1 VFLIALNPYFW
12 YYLSIASVAQLVEH
26 SADTGAVLGSNP
38 STRTKMQY
46 KDHFKDK
53 KITVIG
59 LGLLGR
65 GVGDV
70 EFLAKSGADLI
81 VTDLK
86 TKKQL
91 KTSLDRLKKFKK
103 IKYVFGKHRIEDFK
117 NRDMILKSAGVPLDS
132 PYIKEAKK
140 NKIPVEMSASLVAK
154 LSPAKIIGIT
164 GTRGKSTVTQMI
176 YEILKANKKH
186 KIFLGGNVRGIAT
199 LPLLKKAKK
208 GDFIVMELD
217 SWQLQGFG
225 ESNISPHIAVFTNL
239 MRDHM
244 NYYKGSM
251 AKYFQDKANIYKYQ
265 KKGDY
270 LIAGKEIAKKIK
282 NQKLVPKALPKNWKL
297 KIAGEHNRENASLAR
312 EAVNKV
318 GVSENIIKKT
328 LENFKSVE
336 GRLEYMKTVGGVK
349 IYNDNNATTPD
360 ATIAALKALGTY
372 LGALPPSKKNIVLIM
387 GGADKNLDMKPL
399 IKEIEKYCKSVV
411 LLSGTGTDKL
421 KSLKIENKEVNNL
434 KDAVKEALKDA
445 KQDDTILFSP
455 AFASF
460 GMFKNEYD
468 RNDQF
473 VSIIKKLK

>member
-1 VFLIALNPYFW
+1 
-12 YYLSIASVAQLVEH
+12 
-26 SADTGAVLGSNP
+26 
-38 STRTKMQY
+38 MQH
-46 KDHFKDK
+46 KDYFKDK
-53 KITVIG
+53 KITVLG

-70 EFLAKSGADLI
+70 EFLAQSGANLI

-86 TKKQL
+86 PSTQL
-91 KTSLDRLKKFKK
+91 RPSLQKLRKFKN
-103 IKYVFGKHRIEDFK
+103 IKYVLGKHRLEDFK
-117 NRDMILKSAGVPLDS
+117 GRDMILKSASVPLDS

-140 NKIPVEMSASLVAK
+140 NKIPVEMSAALVTR

-176 YEILKANKKH
+176 YEILQQGLSLLGVTPVA

-208 GDFIVMELD
+208 GDIIVMELD

-225 ESNISPHIAVFTNL
+225 ESKISPHIAVFTNL
-239 MRDHM
+239 LRDHM

-251 AKYFQDKANIYKYQ
+251 SKYFQDKANIYKYQ

-270 LIAGKEIAKKIK
+270 LIAGKEITKKIKAKKI
-282 NQKLVPKALPKNWKL
+282 VPKALPNPPAGGWKL
-297 KIAGEHNRENASLAR
+297 KIAGEHNRENAALAL
-312 EAVNKV
+312 EAAKKV
-318 GVSENIIKKT
+318 GVSERVVKKV

-336 GRLEYMKTVGGVK
+336 GRLEYMKTVKGVK

-360 ATIAALKALGTY
+360 ATIMALKALG
-372 LGALPPSKKNIVLIM
+372 SKKKNIVLRM
-387 GGADKNLDMKPL
+387 GGADKGLDMIKL
-399 IKEIEKYCKSVV
+399 LKEIKKYCKTVV

-421 KSLKIENKEVNNL
+421 KTIWLSDSQIVDNL
-434 KDAVKEALKDA
+434 KDAVKLAIQESKKD
-445 KQDDTILFSP
+445 DIILFSP

-460 GMFKNEYD
+460 GLFKNEYD

-473 VSIIKKLK
+473 VGIIKKLK

>member
-1 VFLIALNPYFW
+1 MTNY
-12 YYLSIASVAQLVEH
+12 
-26 SADTGAVLGSNP
+26 
-38 STRTKMQY
+38 
-46 KDHFKDK
+46 FKDK
-53 KITVIG
+53 KITVMG

-70 EFLAKSGADLI
+70 EFLAQNGADLI

-91 KTSLDRLKKFKK
+91 QVSLDRLKKFKK
-103 IKYVFGKHRIEDFK
+103 IKYVLGKHRLEDFK
-117 NRDMILKSAGVPLDS
+117 DRDMILKSAGVPLDS
-132 PYIKEAKK
+132 IYIKEAKK

-154 LSPAKIIGIT
+154 LSDAKIIGIT

-176 YEILKANKKH
+176 YEILKASKK
-186 KIFLGGNVRGIAT
+186 KVFLGGNVRGIAT
-199 LPLLKKAKK
+199 LPLLESTKK
-208 GDFIVMELD
+208 GDYIVMELD

-225 ESNISPHIAVFTNL
+225 EGNISPHIAVFTNL

-251 AKYFQDKANIYKYQ
+251 AKYFTDKANIYKYQ

-270 LIAGKEIAKKIK
+270 LIAGKEIARKIK
-282 NQKLVPKALPKNWKL
+282 DSPLLKPKKLPESWKL
-297 KIAGEHNRENASLAR
+297 KVAGEHNRENASLAR
-312 EAVNKV
+312 EVASKA
-318 GVSENIIKKT
+318 GVSEKIIKKT

-336 GRLEYMKTVGGVK
+336 GRLEYMKAVRGVK

-360 ATIAALKALGTY
+360 ATIMALRALGDT
-372 LGALPPSKKNIVLIM
+372 SKNIVLIM

-399 IKEIEKYCKSVV
+399 LKEIEKYCKSVV

-421 KSLKIENKEVNNL
+421 KNLKFEYKKANNL
-434 KDAVKEALKDA
+434 KDGIMQALKDS
-445 KQDDTILFSP
+445 KQGDIVLFSP

-460 GMFKNEYD
+460 GLFENEYD

-473 VSIIKKLK
+473 IELVKKLK

>member
-1 VFLIALNPYFW
+1 
-12 YYLSIASVAQLVEH
+12 
-26 SADTGAVLGSNP
+26 
-38 STRTKMQY
+38 M
-46 KDHFKDK
+46 
-53 KITVIG
+53 G

-70 EFLAKSGADLI
+70 EFLAQNGADLI

-86 TKKQL
+86 TKNQL
-91 KTSLDRLKKFKK
+91 QVSLDRLKKFKK
-103 IKYVFGKHRIEDFK
+103 IKYVLGKHRLEDFK
-117 NRDMILKSAGVPLDS
+117 DRDMILKSAGVPLDS
-132 PYIKEAKK
+132 IYIKEAKK

-154 LSPAKIIGIT
+154 LSDAKIIGIT

-176 YEILKANKKH
+176 YEILKASKK
-186 KIFLGGNVRGIAT
+186 KVFLGGNVRGIAT
-199 LPLLKKAKK
+199 LPLLENTKK
-208 GDFIVMELD
+208 GDYIVMELD

-225 ESNISPHIAVFTNL
+225 EGNISPHIAVFTNL

-251 AKYFQDKANIYKYQ
+251 AKYFTDKANIYKYQ

-270 LIAGKEIAKKIK
+270 LIAGKEIARKIK
-282 NQKLVPKALPKNWKL
+282 DSPLLKPKKLPESWKL
-297 KIAGEHNRENASLAR
+297 KVAGEHNRENASLAR
-312 EAVNKV
+312 EVASKA
-318 GVSENIIKKT
+318 GVSEKIIKKT

-336 GRLEYMKTVGGVK
+336 GRLEYMKAVRGVK

-360 ATIAALKALGTY
+360 ATIMALRALGDT
-372 LGALPPSKKNIVLIM
+372 SKNIVLIM

-399 IKEIEKYCKSVV
+399 LKEIEKYCKSVV

-421 KSLKIENKEVNNL
+421 KNLKFEYKKANNL
-434 KDAVKEALKDA
+434 KDGIMQALKDS
-445 KQDDTILFSP
+445 KQGDIVLFSP

-460 GMFKNEYD
+460 GLFENEYD

-473 VSIIKKLK
+473 IELVKKLK

>member
-1 VFLIALNPYFW
+1 
-12 YYLSIASVAQLVEH
+12 
-26 SADTGAVLGSNP
+26 
-38 STRTKMQY
+38 MQH
-46 KDHFKDK
+46 KDYFKDK
-53 KITVIG
+53 KITVLG

-70 EFLAKSGADLI
+70 EFLAQSGANLI

-86 TKKQL
+86 PSTQL
-91 KTSLDRLKKFKK
+91 RPSLQKLRKFKN
-103 IKYVFGKHRIEDFK
+103 IKYVLGKHRLEDFK
-117 NRDMILKSAGVPLDS
+117 GRDMILKSASVPLDS

-140 NKIPVEMSASLVAK
+140 NKIPVEMSAALVTR

-176 YEILKANKKH
+176 YEILQQGLSLLGVTPVA

-208 GDFIVMELD
+208 GDIIVMELD

-225 ESNISPHIAVFTNL
+225 ESKISPHIAVFTNL
-239 MRDHM
+239 LRDHM

-251 AKYFQDKANIYKYQ
+251 SKYFQDKANIYKYQ

-270 LIAGKEIAKKIK
+270 LIAGKEITKKIKAKKI
-282 NQKLVPKALPKNWKL
+282 VPKALPNPPAGGWKL
-297 KIAGEHNRENASLAR
+297 KIAGEHNRENAALAL
-312 EAVNKV
+312 EAAKKV
-318 GVSENIIKKT
+318 GVSERVVKKV

-336 GRLEYMKTVGGVK
+336 GRLEYMKTVKGVK

-360 ATIAALKALGTY
+360 ATIMALKALG
-372 LGALPPSKKNIVLIM
+372 SKKKNIVLIM
-387 GGADKNLDMKPL
+387 GGADKGLDMIKL
-399 IKEIEKYCKSVV
+399 LKEIKKYCKTVV

-421 KSLKIENKEVNNL
+421 KTIWLSDSQIVDNL
-434 KDAVKEALKDA
+434 KDAVKLAIQESKKD
-445 KQDDTILFSP
+445 DIILFSP

-460 GMFKNEYD
+460 GLFKNEYD

-473 VSIIKKLK
+473 VGIIKKLK

>member
-1 VFLIALNPYFW
+1 
-12 YYLSIASVAQLVEH
+12 
-26 SADTGAVLGSNP
+26 
-38 STRTKMQY
+38 M
-46 KDHFKDK
+46 
-53 KITVIG
+53 G

-70 EFLAKSGADLI
+70 EFLAQNGADLI

-91 KTSLDRLKKFKK
+91 QVSLDRLKKFKK
-103 IKYVFGKHRIEDFK
+103 IKYVLGKHRLEDFK
-117 NRDMILKSAGVPLDS
+117 DRDMILKSAGVPLDS
-132 PYIKEAKK
+132 IYIKEAKK

-154 LSPAKIIGIT
+154 LSDAKIIGIT

-176 YEILKANKKH
+176 YEILKASKK
-186 KIFLGGNVRGIAT
+186 KVFLGGNVRGIAT
-199 LPLLKKAKK
+199 LPLLESTKK
-208 GDFIVMELD
+208 GDYIVMELD

-225 ESNISPHIAVFTNL
+225 EGNISPHIAVFTNL

-251 AKYFQDKANIYKYQ
+251 AKYFTDKANIYKYQ

-270 LIAGKEIAKKIK
+270 LIAGKEIARKIK
-282 NQKLVPKALPKNWKL
+282 DSPLLKPKKLPESWKL
-297 KIAGEHNRENASLAR
+297 KVAGEHNRENASLAR
-312 EAVNKV
+312 EVASKA
-318 GVSENIIKKT
+318 GVSEKIIKKT

-336 GRLEYMKTVGGVK
+336 GRLEYMKAVRGVK

-360 ATIAALKALGTY
+360 ATIMALRALGDT
-372 LGALPPSKKNIVLIM
+372 SKNIVLIM

-399 IKEIEKYCKSVV
+399 LKEIEKYCKSVV

-421 KSLKIENKEVNNL
+421 KNLKFEYKKANNL
-434 KDAVKEALKDA
+434 KDGIMQALKDS
-445 KQDDTILFSP
+445 KQGDIVLFSP

-460 GMFKNEYD
+460 GLFENEYD

-473 VSIIKKLK
+473 IELVKKLK

>member
-1 VFLIALNPYFW
+1 
-12 YYLSIASVAQLVEH
+12 
-26 SADTGAVLGSNP
+26 
-38 STRTKMQY
+38 M
-46 KDHFKDK
+46 
-53 KITVIG
+53 G

-70 EFLAKSGADLI
+70 EFLAQNGADLI

-91 KTSLDRLKKFKK
+91 QVSLDRLKKFKK
-103 IKYVFGKHRIEDFK
+103 IKYVLGKHRLEDFK
-117 NRDMILKSAGVPLDS
+117 DRDMILKSAGVPLDS
-132 PYIKEAKK
+132 IYIKEAKK

-154 LSPAKIIGIT
+154 LSDAKIIGIT

-176 YEILKANKKH
+176 YEILKASKK
-186 KIFLGGNVRGIAT
+186 KVFLGGNVRGIAT
-199 LPLLKKAKK
+199 LPLLENTKK
-208 GDFIVMELD
+208 GDYIVMELD

-225 ESNISPHIAVFTNL
+225 EGNISPHIAVFTNL

-251 AKYFQDKANIYKYQ
+251 AKYFTDKANIYKYQ

-270 LIAGKEIAKKIK
+270 LIAGKEIARKIK
-282 NQKLVPKALPKNWKL
+282 DSPLLKPKKLPESWKL
-297 KIAGEHNRENASLAR
+297 KVAGEHNRENASLAR
-312 EAVNKV
+312 EVASKA
-318 GVSENIIKKT
+318 GVSEKIIKKT

-336 GRLEYMKTVGGVK
+336 GRLEYMKAVRGVK

-360 ATIAALKALGTY
+360 ATIMALRALGDT
-372 LGALPPSKKNIVLIM
+372 SKNIVLIM

-399 IKEIEKYCKSVV
+399 LKEIEKYCKSVV

-421 KSLKIENKEVNNL
+421 KNLKFEYKKANNL
-434 KDAVKEALKDA
+434 KDGIMQALKDS
-445 KQDDTILFSP
+445 KQGDIVLFSP

-460 GMFKNEYD
+460 GLFENEYD

-473 VSIIKKLK
+473 IELVKKLK

>member
-1 VFLIALNPYFW
+1 
-12 YYLSIASVAQLVEH
+12 
-26 SADTGAVLGSNP
+26 
-38 STRTKMQY
+38 M
-46 KDHFKDK
+46 
-53 KITVIG
+53 G

-70 EFLAKSGADLI
+70 EFLAQNGADLI

-91 KTSLDRLKKFKK
+91 QVSLDRLKKFKK
-103 IKYVFGKHRIEDFK
+103 IKYVLGKHRLEDFK
-117 NRDMILKSAGVPLDS
+117 DRDMILKSAGVPLDS
-132 PYIKEAKK
+132 IYIKEAKK

-154 LSPAKIIGIT
+154 LSDAKIIGIT

-176 YEILKANKKH
+176 YEILKASKK
-186 KIFLGGNVRGIAT
+186 KVFLGGNVRGIAT
-199 LPLLKKAKK
+199 LPLLESTKK
-208 GDFIVMELD
+208 GDYIVMELD

-225 ESNISPHIAVFTNL
+225 EGNISPHIAVFTNL

-251 AKYFQDKANIYKYQ
+251 AKYFTDKANIYKYQ

-270 LIAGKEIAKKIK
+270 LIAGKEIARKIK
-282 NQKLVPKALPKNWKL
+282 DSPLLKPKKLPESWKL
-297 KIAGEHNRENASLAR
+297 KVAGEHNRENASLAR
-312 EAVNKV
+312 EVASKA
-318 GVSENIIKKT
+318 GVSETIIKKT
-328 LENFKSVE
+328 LANFKSVE
-336 GRLEYMKTVGGVK
+336 GRLEYMKAVRGVK

-360 ATIAALKALGTY
+360 ATIMALRALGDT
-372 LGALPPSKKNIVLIM
+372 SKNIVLIM

-399 IKEIEKYCKSVV
+399 LKEIEKYCKSVV

-421 KSLKIENKEVNNL
+421 KNLKFEYKKANNL
-434 KDAVKEALKDA
+434 KDGIMQALKDS
-445 KQDDTILFSP
+445 KQGDIVLFSP

-460 GMFKNEYD
+460 GLFENEYD

-473 VSIIKKLK
+473 IELVKKLK

>member
-1 VFLIALNPYFW
+1 
-12 YYLSIASVAQLVEH
+12 
-26 SADTGAVLGSNP
+26 
-38 STRTKMQY
+38 M
-46 KDHFKDK
+46 
-53 KITVIG
+53 G

-70 EFLAKSGADLI
+70 EFLAQNGADLI

-91 KTSLDRLKKFKK
+91 QVSLDRLKKFKK
-103 IKYVFGKHRIEDFK
+103 IKYVLGKHRLEDFK
-117 NRDMILKSAGVPLDS
+117 DRDMILKSAGVPLDS
-132 PYIKEAKK
+132 IYIKEAKK

-154 LSPAKIIGIT
+154 LSDAKIIGIT

-176 YEILKANKKH
+176 YEILKASKK
-186 KIFLGGNVRGIAT
+186 KVFLGGNVRGIAT
-199 LPLLKKAKK
+199 LPLLESTKK
-208 GDFIVMELD
+208 GDYIVMELD

-225 ESNISPHIAVFTNL
+225 EGNISPHIAVFTNL

-251 AKYFQDKANIYKYQ
+251 AKYFTDKANIYKYQ

-270 LIAGKEIAKKIK
+270 LIAGKEIARKIK
-282 NQKLVPKALPKNWKL
+282 DSPLLKPKKLPESWKL
-297 KIAGEHNRENASLAR
+297 KVAGEHNRENASLAR
-312 EAVNKV
+312 EVASKA
-318 GVSENIIKKT
+318 GVSEKIIKKT

-336 GRLEYMKTVGGVK
+336 GRLEYMKAVRGVK

-360 ATIAALKALGTY
+360 ATIMALRALGDT
-372 LGALPPSKKNIVLIM
+372 SKNIVLIM

-399 IKEIEKYCKSVV
+399 LKEIEKYCKSVV

-421 KSLKIENKEVNNL
+421 KNLKFEYKKANNL
-434 KDAVKEALKDA
+434 KDGIMQALKDS
-445 KQDDTILFSP
+445 KQGDIVLFSP

-460 GMFKNEYD
+460 GLFENEYD

-473 VSIIKKLK
+473 IDLVKKLK

>member
-1 VFLIALNPYFW
+1 MTNY
-12 YYLSIASVAQLVEH
+12 
-26 SADTGAVLGSNP
+26 
-38 STRTKMQY
+38 
-46 KDHFKDK
+46 FKDK
-53 KITVIG
+53 KITVMG

-70 EFLAKSGADLI
+70 EFLAQNGADLI

-91 KTSLDRLKKFKK
+91 QVSLDRLKKFKK
-103 IKYVFGKHRIEDFK
+103 IKYVLGKHRLEDFK
-117 NRDMILKSAGVPLDS
+117 DRDMILKSAGVPLDS
-132 PYIKEAKK
+132 IYIKEAKK

-154 LSPAKIIGIT
+154 LSDAKIIGIT

-176 YEILKANKKH
+176 YEILKASKK
-186 KIFLGGNVRGIAT
+186 KVFLGGNVRGIAT
-199 LPLLKKAKK
+199 LPLLENTKK
-208 GDFIVMELD
+208 GDYIVMELD

-225 ESNISPHIAVFTNL
+225 EGNISPHIAVFTNL

-251 AKYFQDKANIYKYQ
+251 AKYFTDKANIYKYQ

-270 LIAGKEIAKKIK
+270 LIAGKEIARKIK
-282 NQKLVPKALPKNWKL
+282 DSPLLKPKKLPESWKL
-297 KIAGEHNRENASLAR
+297 KVAGEHNRENASLAR
-312 EAVNKV
+312 EVASKA
-318 GVSENIIKKT
+318 GVSEKIIKKT

-336 GRLEYMKTVGGVK
+336 GRLEYMKAVRGVK

-360 ATIAALKALGTY
+360 ATIMALRALGDT
-372 LGALPPSKKNIVLIM
+372 SKNIVLIM

-399 IKEIEKYCKSVV
+399 LKEIEKYCKSVV

-421 KSLKIENKEVNNL
+421 KNLKFEYKKANNL
-434 KDAVKEALKDA
+434 KDGIMQALKDS
-445 KQDDTILFSP
+445 KQGDIVLFSP

-460 GMFKNEYD
+460 GLFENEYD

-473 VSIIKKLK
+473 IELVKKLK